1 MLPVDIV
8 QLDLHEVPMVFL
20 MKGHELV
27 PSFVSAM
34 ERESEVAYATGLALF
49 HQEVDHA
56 VVKVPLL
63 EGIHSADAVQEV
75 VVNVVRLKILK

>member
-20 MKGHELV
+20 VKGHELV

-49 HQEVDHA
+49 HQEVNHA
-56 VVKVPLL
+56 VVKVSLL
-63 EGIHSADAVQEV
+63 EGIHSADAVQKV
-75 VVNVVRLKILK
+75 VVNIVSLQILE